1 MATEEEEL
9 AQTVAAWLNYKS
21 LVGLKGQLS
30 ESMLTVPIAEYLA
43 SKHGREISM
52 EVPHPL
58 FRTGARGRPK
68 QIDFVREVRGDKS
81 QGDGAKDE
89 RNWKLAME
97 CKYQSDTAQRLVDD
111 ICRLAV
117 LAQCR
122 KQVGGPKRLFLFA
135 GERNEKRQRLDVRI
149 NSGGEN
155 GRVSVFEG
163 VLRRFDDGDSWKK
176 LTVDLRSLSKGQKRL
191 FRNFCTEYGASMPS
205 KLSTEMVGFGKSGR
219 FSCTIWQVLSVS
231 GTRLLTDADWDF

>member
-58 FRTGARGRPK
+58 FRTGAKGRPK
-68 QIDFVREVRGDKS
+68 QLDFVREVRSERKTGES
-81 QGDGAKDE
+81 ALNAK
-89 RNWKLAME
+89 NWTMAME
-97 CKYQSDTAQRLVDD
+97 CKYQSDTAQRLIDD

-122 KQVGGPKRLFLFA
+122 KEIGGPKRLFLFA
-135 GERNEKRQRLDVRI
+135 GERNEQGEPLDVRI
-149 NSGGEN
+149 NSGEEI
-155 GRVSVFEG
+155 GRVSVFDG
-163 VLRRFDDGDSWKK
+163 VL
-176 LTVDLRSLSKGQKRL
+176 KRD
-191 FRNFCTEYGASMPS
+191 R
-205 KLSTEMVGFGKSGR
+205 KSD
-219 FSCTIWQVLSVS
+219 V
-231 GTRLLTDADWDF
+231 